1 MFQEDPNEEIA
12 PDYALDE
19 HHEARQQLIAEGFNE
34 EQAIRSLTSLWTIQ
48 WLKKVFQCLWIFM

>member
-19 HHEARQQLIAEGFNE
+19 HHKARQQLIAEGFNE
-34 EQAIRSLTSLWTIQ
+34 EQAIHSLTSL
-48 WLKKVFQCLWIFM
+48 